1 MNKIEINAALVQLNE
16 TAMGYAKTLQS
27 GWKDD
32 ALLYLEYARKIQHA
46 FHKLATFQTLQ
57 KHGETAIWEASK
69 EWGVN
74 EDITRIVTGWIEEV
88 KYRASYNPLNFFVA
102 LRLYERKRS
111 EIRRKYNQIHHKLSQ
126 LQKRYGKLADEVGK
140 KKGVFAE
147 RILEDISFRNQ
158 AIVTLKETTELEEMS
173 FREQIELW
181 FTTNRMRKSD
191 FLSLI
196 TLEKRLHYWDG
207 VPNRTNQELSELPDE
222 LDFEAFQDAV
232 FLNKIEHHKDSYL
245 FDQFMHDLM
254 KFIDEN
260 PGAMFG
266 AFKETFGPIP
276 TYTAYSDEFGR
287 VAKLDPNKPNLTI
300 VH

>member
-27 GWKDD
+27 EWKDD
-32 ALLYLEYARKIQHA
+32 ALLYIEYARKIQHT
-46 FHKLATFQTLQ
+46 FHKMATFQTLQ
-57 KHGETAIWEASK
+57 KHGETAIWEAA
-69 EWGVN
+69 EERGVDA
-74 EDITRIVTGWIEEV
+74 DITSIVTGWIEAV
-88 KYRASYNPLNFFVA
+88 RHRASYNPLNFFIA

-111 EIRRKYNQIHHKLSQ
+111 EIRRKYNQIHYKLSQ
-126 LQKRYGKLADEVGK
+126 LQKQYGKLADEAGK
-140 KKGVFAE
+140 RKGAFAE

-158 AIVTLKETTELEEMS
+158 AMITLKETTELEEMS

-207 VPNRTNQELSELPDE
+207 VPNRTSQDIAELPDE
-222 LDFEAFQDAV
+222 LDFEAFQDGV
-232 FLNKIEHHKDSYL
+232 FINKIEHQQDSYL
-245 FDQFMHDLM
+245 FDQFMREVM

-260 PGAMFG
+260 PRAMFG
-266 AFKETFGPIP
+266 TFQKWFGAMP
-276 TYTAYSDEFGR
+276 TFTAHTDKFGR
-287 VAKLDPNKPNLTI
+287 IAKLEPSKPNLTI

>member
-27 GWKDD
+27 EWKDD

-57 KHGETAIWEASK
+57 KHGETAIWEAV
-69 EWGVN
+69 EERGVD
-74 EDITRIVTGWIEEV
+74 EDITKIVTGWIEEV

-126 LQKRYGKLADEVGK
+126 LQKQYGKLADEAGK
-140 KKGVFAE
+140 RKGVFAE

-158 AIVTLKETTELEEMS
+158 AIITLKETTELEEMS

-207 VPNRTNQELSELPDE
+207 VPNQTNQKISEFPDE
-222 LDFEAFQDAV
+222 LDFISLRDAV
-232 FLNKIEHHKDSYL
+232 FMDKVEHDQDCYL
-245 FDQFMHDLM
+245 FDQFLHDVM

-266 AFKETFGPIP
+266 AFQKSFGAIS
-276 TYTAYSDEFGR
+276 TYTAHTDEFGR
-287 VAKLDPNKPNLTI
+287 IANLEQNKPNLAV

>member
-1 MNKIEINAALVQLNE
+1 M
-16 TAMGYAKTLQS
+16 
-27 GWKDD
+27 KDR
-32 ALLYLEYARKIQHA
+32 E
-46 FHKLATFQTLQ
+46 
-57 KHGETAIWEASK
+57 
-69 EWGVN
+69 
-74 EDITRIVTGWIEEV
+74 
-88 KYRASYNPLNFFVA
+88 SYNPLNFFVA
-102 LRLYERKRS
+102 LRLYERKRD
-111 EIRRKYNQIHHKLSQ
+111 EIKQKYNQIHHELGKLQ
-126 LQKRYGKLADEVGK
+126 RQYGKLADETEK

-158 AIVTLKETTELEEMS
+158 AIITLKETTELEEMS

-207 VPNRTNQELSELPDE
+207 VPNQTNQKISELPDE
-222 LDFEAFQDAV
+222 LDFIAFRDAV
-232 FLNKIEHHKDSYL
+232 FMDKVEHDQDCYF
-245 FDQFMHDLM
+245 FDQFLHDVM

-266 AFKETFGPIP
+266 AFQKSFGAIS
-276 TYTAYSDEFGR
+276 TYTAHTDEFGR
-287 VAKLDPNKPNLTI
+287 IANLEPNKPNLTV